1 MKSLKTIQT
10 LSKIGKILSKIIYIC
25 CTIGAVGCA
34 IGMASLP
41 FADTGIIKIGG
52 VTIYGLIVNREGI
65 DLNSLYPLMTGAM
78 IICIGQ
84 AILAKF
90 AESCFAHELT
100 VGSPFT
106 VDGAKELLRLG
117 ILTICIPLGCLIVA
131 EIVSGIMAGF
141 LNCDNILNIENSD
154 SVILGVMFIII
165 FLLCRHGAE
174 LETKCASGTIEK
186 SDSAN

>member
-1 MKSLKTIQT
+1 MMKSLQTIQT

-41 FADTGIIKIGG
+41 FADTGVLKIGG
-52 VTIYGLIVNREGI
+52 VTIHGLIVNRAGI

-78 IICIGQ
+78 IVCIGQ
-84 AILAKF
+84 TILAKF
-90 AESCFAHELT
+90 AENYFTHELA

-141 LNCDNILNIENSD
+141 LNCDDLLKIENAD
-154 SVILGVMFIII
+154 SVILGVMFIIMSV
-165 FLLCRHGAE
+165 LCRYGAE
-174 LETKCASGTIEK
+174 LEMGKNSARIEE
-186 SDSAN
+186 

>member
-1 MKSLKTIQT
+1 MMKSLQTIQT
-10 LSKIGKILSKIIYIC
+10 LSKIGKILSKIIFIC

-41 FADTGIIKIGG
+41 FADTGVLKIGG
-52 VTIYGLIVNREGI
+52 VTIHGLIVNRAGI

-78 IICIGQ
+78 IVCIGQ
-84 AILAKF
+84 TILAKF
-90 AESCFAHELT
+90 AENYFTHELA

-117 ILTICIPLGCLIVA
+117 ILTICIPLGCLIAA

-141 LNCDNILNIENSD
+141 LNCDDLLKIENAD
-154 SVILGVMFIII
+154 SVILGVMFIIMSV
-165 FLLCRHGAE
+165 LCRYGAE
-174 LETKCASGTIEK
+174 LEMGKNSARIEE
-186 SDSAN
+186 